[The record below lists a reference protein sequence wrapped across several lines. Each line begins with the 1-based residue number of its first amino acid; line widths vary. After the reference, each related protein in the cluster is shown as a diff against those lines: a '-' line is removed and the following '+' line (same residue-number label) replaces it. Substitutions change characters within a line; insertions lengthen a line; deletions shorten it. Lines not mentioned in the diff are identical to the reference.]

1 MRQPIRLLYAS
12 ALAAS
17 IALATAVTGATAANA
32 TTAAKAASA
41 APLFT
46 CAGAFGC
53 PYFSGNGVNIRSAP
67 VNGKVVGLGYKGQKF
82 AVVEAFCS
90 GNVGGDKWWD
100 HGTDQS
106 TGVTG
111 WVADYYLSH
120 FAQNINGPCP

>member
-17 IALATAVTGATAANA
+17 IALAAAVTGATAANA
-32 TTAAKAASA
+32 TTTAKAPSA

-53 PYFSGNGVNIRSAP
+53 PYFSANGVNIRSAP
-67 VNGKVVGLGYKGQKF
+67 VNGTVVGLGYKGQKF
-82 AVVEAFCS
+82 SVDEAFCS

-100 HGTDQS
+100 YGTDQS
-106 TGVTG
+106 TKVTG

-120 FAQNINGPCP
+120 FSQNLYGPCG

>member
-32 TTAAKAASA
+32 ASA

-53 PYFSGNGVNIRSAP
+53 PYFSANGVNIRSAP
-67 VNGKVVGLGYKGQKF
+67 VNGRVVGSGYKGQKF
-82 AVVEAFCS
+82 SIDETFCS

-100 HGTDQS
+100 YGTDQS

-111 WVADYYLSH
+111 WAADYYVSH
-120 FAQNINGPCP
+120 FAQNTDGPCP